1 MVTKS
6 NNSTYKGQ
14 LDNRYL
20 IIEEIDS
27 GLTSK
32 VYKVLDEQ
40 TSEIKIAK
48 IYENDSADAFK
59 KEKKIFKMLQ
69 ALDLS
74 SNIKYYTSGIGKL
87 IQDGNQQK
95 KMFSILEFGNNGT
108 LYDAILKTKN
118 GFSEDVCQ
126 YILLI
131 ILNAIEA
138 LHKNGICHRDI
149 KPENMV
155 FVGDN
160 YDLKLIDFGVAAK
173 FVNKYNQKK
182 KLYRLVGSSYY
193 CPPEILEGKPYD
205 GDKADIFSIGALLF
219 VLMTRNFAFDEAIID
234 NSSCRI
240 KKILYKI
247 IQTKQYDKY
256 WELLEK
262 YFDIKNLSPNFKN
275 LFLKMVAYNPD
286 ERPTIEEVRKDE
298 FMVDITNAS
307 EEKLSFLR
315 NKMIKEIQCYNNN

>member
-1 MVTKS
+1 MLSKPDS
-6 NNSTYKGQ
+6 NIYKGQ

-20 IIEEIDS
+20 IIKEIDF

-40 TSEIKIAK
+40 TLEIKIAK
-48 IYENDSADAFK
+48 IYENDSIDAFK

-74 SNIKYYTSGIGKL
+74 SNIKYYLAGIGEL
-87 IQDGNQQK
+87 IYDDTKEK
-95 KMFSILEFGNNGT
+95 KMFSILEYGNNGN
-108 LYDAILKTKN
+108 LFDALIKTKN

-126 YILLI
+126 FILSL
-131 ILNAIEA
+131 ILNDIEA

-160 YDLKLIDFGVAAK
+160 YDLKLIDFGVACK
-173 FVNKYNQKK
+173 FLNKYNKKK
-182 KLYRLVGSSYY
+182 KLQRYVGSSYY
-193 CPPEILEGKPYD
+193 CSPEILEGKSYD

-219 VLMTRNFAFDEAIID
+219 VLMTKNFAFDEAIID
-234 NSSCRI
+234 NNSFII

-256 WELLEK
+256 WELLER
-262 YFDIKNLSPNFKN
+262 YFNIKDLSPNFKN
-275 LFLKMVAYNPD
+275 LFLKMVAYNPE
-286 ERPTIEEVRKDE
+286 ERPTIEEIRNDK
-298 FMVDITNAS
+298 FMSDITNAS

-315 NKMIKEIQCYNNN
+315 KKMINEIQC

>member
-1 MVTKS
+1 MFTKS
-6 NNSTYKGQ
+6 NNSNYKGQ

-20 IIEEIDS
+20 IIKEIDF
-27 GLTSK
+27 GMTSK
-32 VYKVLDEQ
+32 VYKVLDEH
-40 TSEIKIAK
+40 TLEIKIAK
-48 IYENDSADAFK
+48 IYENNSIDAFK

-74 SNIKYYTSGIGKL
+74 SNIKYYSAGIGELTYDDTKER
-87 IQDGNQQK
+87 
-95 KMFSILEFGNNGT
+95 KMFSILEYGNNGN
-108 LYDAILKTKN
+108 LFDALIKTKN

-126 YILLI
+126 FILSL
-131 ILNAIEA
+131 ILNDIDA

-160 YDLKLIDFGVAAK
+160 YDLKLIDFGVACK
-173 FVNKYNQKK
+173 FINKNNQKK
-182 KLYRLVGSSYY
+182 KLQRYVGSSYY
-193 CPPEILEGKPYD
+193 CSPEILEGKSYD

-219 VLMTRNFAFDEAIID
+219 VLMTKNFAFDEAIID
-234 NSSCRI
+234 NNSFII

-256 WELLEK
+256 WELLER
-262 YFDIKNLSPNFKN
+262 YFNIKNLSPNFKN
-275 LFLKMVAYNPD
+275 LFLKMVAYNPE
-286 ERPTIEEVRKDE
+286 ERPTIEEIRNDK
-298 FMVDITNAS
+298 FMSDITNAS

-315 NKMIKEIQCYNNN
+315 KKMINEIQC

>member
-1 MVTKS
+1 MLTKS
-6 NNSTYKGQ
+6 NNITYKGHI
-14 LDNRYL
+14 DNRYL
-20 IIEEIDS
+20 IIKEIDS

-32 VYKVLDEQ
+32 VYEVLDEQ

-48 IYENDSADAFK
+48 IYENDSTDAFK

-74 SNIKYYTSGIGKL
+74 SNIKYYSAGTGEL
-87 IQDGNQQK
+87 IYDDIIEK
-95 KMFSILEFGNNGT
+95 KMFSILEFGNKGN
-108 LYDAILKTKN
+108 LFDAIIKTKN
-118 GFSEDVCQ
+118 GFSEDICEF
-126 YILLI
+126 ILYL

-160 YDLKLIDFGVAAK
+160 YDLKLIDFGVACK
-173 FVNKYNQKK
+173 FINKYNQKK
-182 KLYRLVGSSYY
+182 KLQRCVGSSYY

-219 VLMTRNFAFDEAIID
+219 VLMTKNFAFDEAIINN
-234 NSSCRI
+234 NSFRI

-262 YFDIKNLSPNFKN
+262 YFNIKNLSPNFKN
-275 LFLKMVAYNPD
+275 LFVKMVAYNPE
-286 ERPTIEEVRKDE
+286 ERPTIEEIRNDK
-298 FMVDITNAS
+298 FMSDIINAS
-307 EEKLSFLR
+307 EEQLSFLR
-315 NKMIKEIQCYNNN
+315 KKMINEIQRHINN

>member
-1 MVTKS
+1 MSTKS
-6 NNSTYKGQ
+6 YNSTFKGK

-48 IYENDSADAFK
+48 IYESDSAKAFK
-59 KEKKIFKMLQ
+59 KEKKIFEMLQ
-69 ALDLS
+69 GLNIP
-74 SNIKYYTSGIGKL
+74 SNIKCYGTGIGELKL
-87 IQDGNQQK
+87 DGKKQK
-95 KMFSILEFGNNGT
+95 KMYSILEFGNNGT
-108 LYDAILKTKN
+108 LYDAVTKTKN

-126 YILLI
+126 FILLM

-138 LHKNGICHRDI
+138 LHKNGICHRDL
-149 KPENMV
+149 KLENIV

-173 FVNKYNQKK
+173 SVNKYNQKK

-193 CPPEILEGKPYD
+193 CPPEIIEGKPYD
-205 GDKADIFSIGALLF
+205 GEKADIFCIGALLF
-219 VLMTRNFAFDEAIID
+219 VLMTKNFAFDEATI
-234 NSSCRI
+234 NNTSFRV
-240 KKILYKI
+240 KKILYKT

-262 YFDIKNLSPNFKN
+262 YFNIKNLSQNFKN
-275 LFLKMVAYNPD
+275 LFLKMVAYEPE
-286 ERPTIEEVRKDE
+286 ERPSIEEIRNDK
-298 FMVDITNAS
+298 FISDITHAS
-307 EEKLSFLR
+307 EEKLIFLR
-315 NKMIKEIQCYNNN
+315 NKMINEIKCNNSN

>member
-1 MVTKS
+1 MLSKPDS
-6 NNSTYKGQ
+6 NIYKGQ

-20 IIEEIDS
+20 IIKEIDF

-40 TSEIKIAK
+40 TLEIKIAK
-48 IYENDSADAFK
+48 IYENDSIDAFK

-74 SNIKYYTSGIGKL
+74 SNIKYYLAGIGEL
-87 IQDGNQQK
+87 IYDDTKEK
-95 KMFSILEFGNNGT
+95 KMFSILEYGNNGN
-108 LYDAILKTKN
+108 LFDALIKTKN

-126 YILLI
+126 FILSL
-131 ILNAIEA
+131 ILNDIEA

-160 YDLKLIDFGVAAK
+160 YDLKLIDFGVACK
-173 FVNKYNQKK
+173 FINKNNQKK
-182 KLYRLVGSSYY
+182 KLQRYVGSSYY
-193 CPPEILEGKPYD
+193 CSPEILEGKSYD

-219 VLMTRNFAFDEAIID
+219 VLMTKNFAFDEAIID
-234 NSSCRI
+234 NNSFII

-256 WELLEK
+256 WELLER
-262 YFDIKNLSPNFKN
+262 YFNIKDLSPNFKN
-275 LFLKMVAYNPD
+275 LFLKMVAYNPE
-286 ERPTIEEVRKDE
+286 ERPTIEEIRNDK
-298 FMVDITNAS
+298 FMSDITNAS

-315 NKMIKEIQCYNNN
+315 KKMINEIQC